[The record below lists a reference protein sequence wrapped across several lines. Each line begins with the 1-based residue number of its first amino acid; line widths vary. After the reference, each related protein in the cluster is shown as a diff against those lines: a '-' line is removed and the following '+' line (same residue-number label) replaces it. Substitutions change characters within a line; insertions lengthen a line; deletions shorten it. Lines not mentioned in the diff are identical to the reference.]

1 MKQDERSFAVDR
13 CAGEELGWQLKKKQ
27 GQKRYCG
34 CSCSFAFKNCMPMRP
49 TQQRRETMTQGKRR
63 KLLVMDVGSRTKG
76 FQSNGKRE
84 IMVMDYELTLC
95 MVGALKEISPEYSL
109 EGLMLKL
116 KLQSFGHLMRR
127 TDSLEK
133 TLMLGKTEGRRSG

>member
-1 MKQDERSFAVDR
+1 
-13 CAGEELGWQLKKKQ
+13 
-27 GQKRYCG
+27 
-34 CSCSFAFKNCMPMRP
+34 MPMRP

-95 MVGALKEISPEYSL
+95 MVGALKEISPEYLSL
-109 EGLMLKL
+109 I
-116 KLQSFGHLMRR
+116 HI
-127 TDSLEK
+127 
-133 TLMLGKTEGRRSG
+133 